1 MNGMAYGMGKEE
13 RERRDRERT
22 ATEAVKALALLVSG
36 GVIGQAS
43 FGYHEFMISMDRMPC
58 FEIIISIRK

>member
-1 MNGMAYGMGKEE
+1 MAYGMRKEE
-13 RERRDRERT
+13 WT

-43 FGYHEFMISMDRMPC
+43 FGYHEFMISMD
-58 FEIIISIRK
+58 FKALL